1 MSTNPFVGTW
11 RLISNETK
19 EASGETSHPFGKDA
33 TGCLIY
39 TPDGHVALTIM
50 GPNRGSFP
58 SQDIRAGSLEDKQ
71 AAFDSY
77 LTYCGTFE
85 VMGDRVVHHLEQ
97 SLFPNWSG
105 ADQVRYFQ
113 FSGNRLILRTPPM
126 AVGGAERT
134 LYVTWQRATS
144 R

>member
-19 EASGETSHPFGKDA
+19 EPSGEISHPFGKDA
-33 TGCLIY
+33 TGYVIY
-39 TPDGHVALTIM
+39 TQDGYLALTIM
-50 GPNRGSFP
+50 GPNRGNFS
-58 SQDIRAGSLEDKQ
+58 SADIRAGSLEDKQ

-77 LTYCGTFE
+77 LTYSGTYE
-85 VMGDRVVHHLEQ
+85 VTGDKVVHHIEQ

-105 ADQVRYFQ
+105 ADQVRFFQ
-113 FSGNRLILRTPPM
+113 FSGDRLILRTPPL

-134 LYVTWQRATS
+134 LYVTWQRATA

>member
-19 EASGETSHPFGKDA
+19 ETSGEISHPFGKDA
-33 TGCLIY
+33 TGYVIY
-39 TPDGHVALTIM
+39 TQDGYLALTIM

-58 SQDIRAGSLEDKQ
+58 SADIRAGSLEEKQ

-77 LTYCGTFE
+77 LTYSGTYE
-85 VMGDRVVHHLEQ
+85 VLGDKVVHHIEQ

-105 ADQVRYFQ
+105 ADQVRFFQ
-113 FSGNRLILRTPPM
+113 FSGDRLILRTPPL

-134 LYVTWQRATS
+134 LYVTWQRAKP